1 MVIQNPVINST
12 ANIAAYMKLLMHF
25 SPYTMHICPPEHS
38 YIVPLSFFQVIQE
51 IQCKSLNLN
60 FKITCY
66 LSIFTANLKKHN
78 HYYHYTSMRF
88 FIKATIFFFIC
99 TCIIYP
105 ANASIEIH
113 ARNLT
118 ATDGLANNS
127 IRHIYQDSKGFIW
140 FSTLNGL
147 SRYDGNSF
155 VTFRPQSGEEL
166 SLADHRIR
174 SVQEDSDGFLWITTS
189 AEQIS
194 CYDLKKDC
202 FVDFTGKGEM
212 KDRYN
217 EVTILPNKD
226 IWLWGRVQGCRKITY
241 KNNKF
246 SSETYSTDNH
256 KLKSDNIRF
265 LSVFDSNSIWIG
277 TGKGLYLLKDNT
289 LECIDSTHYFLQSA
303 VIDNTI
309 YFITSEGFIWKYNQQ
324 HLTKVAN
331 TATSTDFLLTG
342 NIVLRNE

>member
-166 SLADHRIR
+166 S
-174 SVQEDSDGFLWITTS
+174 
-189 AEQIS
+189 
-194 CYDLKKDC
+194 
-202 FVDFTGKGEM
+202 
-212 KDRYN
+212 
-217 EVTILPNKD
+217 
-226 IWLWGRVQGCRKITY
+226 
-241 KNNKF
+241 
-246 SSETYSTDNH
+246 
-256 KLKSDNIRF
+256 
-265 LSVFDSNSIWIG
+265 
-277 TGKGLYLLKDNT
+277 
-289 LECIDSTHYFLQSA
+289 
-303 VIDNTI
+303 
-309 YFITSEGFIWKYNQQ
+309 
-324 HLTKVAN
+324 
-331 TATSTDFLLTG
+331 
-342 NIVLRNE
+342 

>member
-25 SPYTMHICPPEHS
+25 SPYTMHIYPPEHS

-246 SSETYSTDNH
+246 S
-256 KLKSDNIRF
+256 
-265 LSVFDSNSIWIG
+265 
-277 TGKGLYLLKDNT
+277 
-289 LECIDSTHYFLQSA
+289 
-303 VIDNTI
+303 
-309 YFITSEGFIWKYNQQ
+309 
-324 HLTKVAN
+324 
-331 TATSTDFLLTG
+331 
-342 NIVLRNE
+342 